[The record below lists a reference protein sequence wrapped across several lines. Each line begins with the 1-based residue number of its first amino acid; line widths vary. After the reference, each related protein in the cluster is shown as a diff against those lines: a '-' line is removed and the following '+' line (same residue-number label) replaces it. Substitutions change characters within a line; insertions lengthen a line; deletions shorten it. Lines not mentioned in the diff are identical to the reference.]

1 MRRGGSMSSKEK
13 LGIKIF
19 GIMNLIFGLW
29 FLINFAPEFFI
40 GVILNWL
47 ADFNL
52 HNIHDNFMAFVIGR
66 LLIDIGYVFSFLLL
80 VSGIGILNMKKYSRK
95 LAIFSSIIIVLP
107 PTLGL
112 FLTALD
118 VMRYPDIK
126 LNLDFVYVVPLLSF
140 LVYFVFLMR
149 YLNKPKI
156 KEIFNDK
163 NVKLSFKIPIIVI
176 VAAYVCPLFLKYLAL
191 FIGTYFM
198 N

>member
-1 MRRGGSMSSKEK
+1 M
-13 LGIKIF
+13 
-19 GIMNLIFGLW
+19 
-29 FLINFAPEFFI
+29 
-40 GVILNWL
+40 
-47 ADFNL
+47 
-52 HNIHDNFMAFVIGR
+52 
-66 LLIDIGYVFSFLLL
+66 
-80 VSGIGILNMKKYSRK
+80 
-95 LAIFSSIIIVLP
+95 P